1 MIEELCFLTFSLA
14 LNKHCNKEFIRYK
27 PYVSSLE
34 STLEWESFE
43 QQCVWHLIQAE
54 DVLLES
60 FVNILPS
67 LKQNQHAEALANLLI
82 LMKSVS

>member
-1 MIEELCFLTFSLA
+1 MSKLSRRKDNRVYGDLL
-14 LNKHCNKEFIRYK
+14 LNTCSFF
-27 PYVSSLE
+27 LE

-67 LKQNQHAEALANLLI
+67 LKQDQHAEALSNLLI

>member
-1 MIEELCFLTFSLA
+1 MILVFSPFSLG
-14 LNKHCNKEFIRYK
+14 LNIHYNKEFLKYR
-27 PYVSSLE
+27 PYVAFIE

-67 LKQNQHAEALANLLI
+67 LKQNQHAEALSNLLI

>member
-1 MIEELCFLTFSLA
+1 MSKLSRRKDNRIYGDLL
-14 LNKHCNKEFIRYK
+14 LNTCNFF
-27 PYVSSLE
+27 LE

-67 LKQNQHAEALANLLI
+67 LKQDQHAEALSNLLI

>member
-1 MIEELCFLTFSLA
+1 MSKLSRRKDDRVYGDLLLSTCHFF
-14 LNKHCNKEFIRYK
+14 
-27 PYVSSLE
+27 LE

-60 FVNILPS
+60 FVNILPT
-67 LKQNQHAEALANLLI
+67 LKQDQHAEALSNLLI

>member
-1 MIEELCFLTFSLA
+1 MRIINVFLIICWFHL
-14 LNKHCNKEFIRYK
+14 Y
-27 PYVSSLE
+27 PE

-67 LKQNQHAEALANLLI
+67 LKQDQHAEALSNLLI
-82 LMKSVS
+82 LMKSVA

>member
-1 MIEELCFLTFSLA
+1 MSKLSRRKDNRVYGDLL
-14 LNKHCNKEFIRYK
+14 LNTYNFF
-27 PYVSSLE
+27 LE

-67 LKQNQHAEALANLLI
+67 LKQDQHAEALSNLLI

>member
-1 MIEELCFLTFSLA
+1 MIEFMVIYYWVHVIF
-14 LNKHCNKEFIRYK
+14 F
-27 PYVSSLE
+27 LE

-60 FVNILPS
+60 FVNILPT
-67 LKQNQHAEALANLLI
+67 LKQDQHAEALSNLLI